1 MIFSSNIFVYAFLP
15 AVIAVYYV
23 CRMIPRFYRGLTN
36 IVLLIASMFFYT
48 WGSGRYIVIL
58 CMTILIDYLMGLL
71 IHSVKKGK
79 KQILA
84 LSVIVNIGLLFWYKY
99 FNFFLSNMKL
109 LSSRLLDYELPIMLE
124 VVLPIGISFY
134 IFQALSYVIDVY
146 KGTTPVQKNPF
157 KLALYISFF
166 PQLIAGPI
174 VRYSEVA
181 QDIDTRQES
190 IDDFY
195 HGFCRFVIGLS
206 KKVLIADVLATS
218 VNQIFSLPDESLTFV
233 LTWTGIILYT
243 LQIYFDFSGY
253 SDMAIGM
260 ARIFGFHFNENFIL
274 PYCSENITVFWRKWH
289 ISLSSFLRDYVYI
302 PLGGNRQGN
311 VKTYRNLAAVFFLCG
326 IWHGAAWTFVVWG
339 IYHGILLIMERI
351 LRYKFNFQMSGIL
364 GRCVTLFLVMISWT
378 IFRAESFAEL
388 FACLKA
394 MFGFADLETFQYY
407 KLSYYVTPVVACS
420 AIVGIIT
427 SCFEFTKLKK
437 KLEDSALKGIVCIAL
452 LALCMVWMSDATFNA
467 FIYFK
472 F

>member
-1 MIFSSNIFVYAFLP
+1 M
-15 AVIAVYYV
+15 
-23 CRMIPRFYRGLTN
+23 
-36 IVLLIASMFFYT
+36 
-48 WGSGRYIVIL
+48 
-58 CMTILIDYLMGLL
+58 
-71 IHSVKKGK
+71 
-79 KQILA
+79 
-84 LSVIVNIGLLFWYKY
+84 
-99 FNFFLSNMKL
+99 
-109 LSSRLLDYELPIMLE
+109 
-124 VVLPIGISFY
+124 
-134 IFQALSYVIDVY
+134 IDVY
-146 KGTTPVQKNPF
+146 KGTTEVQKNPL

-181 QDIDTRQES
+181 QDIDTRRES

-206 KKVLIADVLATS
+206 KKVLIADILATP
-218 VNQIFSLPDESLTFV
+218 VNQIFALPDESLTFA

-274 PYCSENITVFWRKWH
+274 PYCAENITVFWRKWH

-302 PLGGNRQGN
+302 PLGGSRQGN
-311 VKTYRNLAAVFFLCG
+311 VKTYRNLAIIFLLCG

-339 IYHGILLIMERI
+339 IYHGVLLVIERI
-351 LRYKFNFQMSGIL
+351 LKNKFNFRMSGIL

-378 IFRAESFAEL
+378 IFRAESFTEL

-394 MFGFADLETFQYY
+394 MFGFANVEAFQYY

-427 SCFEFTKLKK
+427 SCFEFSKLKE